1 MTAEWVVLSRE
12 HVDAVA
18 VLAGAA
24 EVDPDI
30 GVRQLWNGGALQLV
44 DAGGVVLLTLLQS
57 RRLDVTVDARRLLGD
72 EMAGG
77 AWESTEPPLWWTEI
91 HTAAQPPFRGT
102 ATRVVR
108 AIATVAGGTAAR
120 RSGSDGGPGDAGGE
134 QR

>member
-1 MTAEWVVLSRE
+1 VTAEWVLLTRE

-24 EVDPDI
+24 DVDPDI

-44 DAGGVVLLTLLQS
+44 DASGVVLLTLLQS
-57 RRLDVTVDARRLLGD
+57 RRLDVDVDARRLLGA
-72 EMAGG
+72 EGRG
-77 AWESTEPPLWWTEI
+77 AWEATEPPLWWTEI

-108 AIATVAGGTAAR
+108 AIATAAGGTAAP
-120 RSGSDGGPGDAGGE
+120 RSGPDAGPGDAGGE
-134 QR
+134 RR

>member
-1 MTAEWVVLSRE
+1 VTAEWVVLTRE

-18 VLAGAA
+18 VVAGAA
-24 EVDPDI
+24 DVDPDI

-57 RRLDVTVDARRLLGD
+57 RRLDVDVDARRLLGA
-72 EMAGG
+72 EARG

-102 ATRVVR
+102 AARVVR
-108 AIATVAGGTAAR
+108 AIATAAGGTAAR
-120 RSGSDGGPGDAGGE
+120 RSGPDEGPGDAGGE